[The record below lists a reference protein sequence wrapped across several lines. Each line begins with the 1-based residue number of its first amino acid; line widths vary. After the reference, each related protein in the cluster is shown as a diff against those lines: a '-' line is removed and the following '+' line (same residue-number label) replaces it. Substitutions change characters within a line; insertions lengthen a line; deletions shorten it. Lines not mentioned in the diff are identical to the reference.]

1 MEGIMTDTNEAPQG
15 ATPPAEPP
23 ASPPAAG
30 QASGGSAPEKRPGS
44 GGVTFGL
51 LLVVL
56 GVVLIGAR
64 LIPGIGWLSGW
75 PLIICAFGAVE
86 VFRAKDLSGV
96 IDGAG
101 TVTIGGILLM
111 NTLGRLPWAIWM
123 NVLSLWPLLLI
134 AAGAAIVSKAVGQKW
149 LRVAGQLLLL
159 GGLLYAA
166 LVMPA
171 GSWHFPIVRSLNPS
185 GPTQSFTQAAP
196 SSIEASH
203 ATALIEW
210 GAADITVKSGSALA
224 EISGVA
230 PAGFSPKLDVSEA
243 DGTAAVR
250 VGLDTGTSGGA
261 ETSTMDVV
269 LGRSVAWSSVAVKA
283 GAAEIDADLSD
294 LEVEVFEL
302 DMGATAST
310 ITLGEK
316 ARSVRARIAG
326 GVADVTVRV
335 PKGAEV
341 VLRSQGPIVVSMPD
355 GFTRTRSQLF
365 DETWERRPEGAETS
379 IDITV
384 AGGIMNVRV
393 ETY

>member
-1 MEGIMTDTNEAPQG
+1 
-15 ATPPAEPP
+15 
-23 ASPPAAG
+23 
-30 QASGGSAPEKRPGS
+30 
-44 GGVTFGL
+44 VTFGL

-111 NTLGRLPWAIWM
+111 NTLGRLPWAIWF

-171 GSWHFPIVRSLNPS
+171 GTWRFPIVRSLNPS
-185 GPTQSFTQAAP
+185 GPTKPFSQAAP

-203 ATALIEW
+203 GTAVVEW
-210 GAADITVKSGSALA
+210 GASDMHLKSGSSLA
-224 EISGVA
+224 EISGTSPV
-230 PAGFSPKLDVSEA
+230 GYRPKLDVTESG
-243 DGTAAVR
+243 GTAAVQ
-250 VGLDTGTSGGA
+250 VGLGTEQQSVGT
-261 ETSTMDVV
+261 ETSTLDVL
-269 LGRSVAWSSVAVKA
+269 LGSSVAWSSIALKA
-283 GAAEIDADLSD
+283 GAADIDADMSD
-294 LEVEVFEL
+294 LEVDSFSL
-302 DMGATAST
+302 DMGATASRVT
-310 ITLGEK
+310 FGDK
-316 ARSVRARIAG
+316 ARAVRARIAG
-326 GVADVTVRV
+326 GAADVLVRV

-341 VLRSQGPIVVSMPD
+341 VLRSQGPVLISMPD

>member
-1 MEGIMTDTNEAPQG
+1 
-15 ATPPAEPP
+15 
-23 ASPPAAG
+23 
-30 QASGGSAPEKRPGS
+30 
-44 GGVTFGL
+44 
-51 LLVVL
+51 
-56 GVVLIGAR
+56 
-64 LIPGIGWLSGW
+64 
-75 PLIICAFGAVE
+75 
-86 VFRAKDLSGV
+86 
-96 IDGAG
+96 
-101 TVTIGGILLM
+101 
-111 NTLGRLPWAIWM
+111 
-123 NVLSLWPLLLI
+123 
-134 AAGAAIVSKAVGQKW
+134 
-149 LRVAGQLLLL
+149 
-159 GGLLYAA
+159 
-166 LVMPA
+166 
-171 GSWHFPIVRSLNPS
+171 VRSLNPS

-230 PAGFSPKLDVSEA
+230 PAGFSPKLDVSET
-243 DGTAAVR
+243 DGTAVVR
-250 VGLDTGTSGGA
+250 VGLDTGTTGGA

-269 LGRSVAWSSVAVKA
+269 LGRSVAWSSVAMKA

-294 LEVEVFEL
+294 LEVDEFEI
-302 DMGATAST
+302 DMGAAASAVKF
-310 ITLGEK
+310 GEK

-341 VLRSQGPIVVSMPD
+341 VLRSQGPILVSMPD